1 MRIIRRR
8 PKLCDV
14 LLLCGGLLTKPIMQ
28 RTFCKDHLM
37 KVVREENPWLVT
49 SSRIETASHDN
60 SYINIR
66 VIVYLYRTAL
76 RSIKIMLRI
85 VSLSLFFTPLL
96 ITFPFACFWSSF
108 EELWWKWMLWMVQRS
123 GPTFIKLGQ
132 WASTRRD
139 IFAKD
144 FCDRM
149 SILHTKTTYRPWH
162 FSQHALDHLFGDSR
176 WKDFV
181 VSIETDPIGSG
192 CIAEVYKG
200 ILDVHAYEK
209 ITGIHL
215 PFAKNRYIDI
225 AIKTAKDGVRESI
238 DIDLSIMQCA
248 VCLMEMIMP
257 RLSYINPVSCLN
269 QFKEVLQLQV
279 DLRNEA
285 RALKRFGENFD
296 PDKTKVRFPEV
307 VCYSKD
313 VIIETF
319 ENGLYINRL
328 VTDEQLMEQNVLKKK
343 VALIGVRALLKMI
356 FIDNFVHGDLH
367 PGNILLRLDNPD
379 HRTTKWFNSFR
390 TSVNRLKKILKN
402 FVTMS
407 DGIRI
412 SYDDYGLDESGEP
425 TLIILDTG
433 IALEETPQNLQKLR
447 LLFRAV
453 VDKRGRDVGALLLL
467 HSPKQHCKDPE
478 RFCDEV
484 DQIVQTAR
492 SKSNL
497 RRLNISEM
505 LNELFSIVSRH
516 EVALDPSFT
525 TVVLAVIVLE
535 GLGRSLDPDLDL
547 FHCARP
553 FLFSML

>member
-1 MRIIRRR
+1 
-8 PKLCDV
+8 
-14 LLLCGGLLTKPIMQ
+14 
-28 RTFCKDHLM
+28 M

-225 AIKTAKDGVRESI
+225 AIK
-238 DIDLSIMQCA
+238 
-248 VCLMEMIMP
+248 
-257 RLSYINPVSCLN
+257 
-269 QFKEVLQLQV
+269 
-279 DLRNEA
+279 
-285 RALKRFGENFD
+285 RFGENFD
-296 PDKTKVRFPEV
+296 PDKTKVRFPGV

-453 VDKRGRDVGALLLL
+453 VDKRVKDYELQGRDVGALLLL